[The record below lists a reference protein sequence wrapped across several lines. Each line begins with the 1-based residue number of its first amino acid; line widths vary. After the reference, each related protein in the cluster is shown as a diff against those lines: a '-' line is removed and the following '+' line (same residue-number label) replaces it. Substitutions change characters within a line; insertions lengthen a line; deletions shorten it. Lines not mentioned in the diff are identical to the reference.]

1 MFLAVL
7 LFLWKGR
14 EAFLECRAMK
24 GYRVRVEAPDNRHWT
39 QVISLDR
46 EARAVYVMA
55 KFGSIPNV
63 SSTTVTARDT
73 QRPLASSTFTLEC

>member
-7 LFLWKGR
+7 LFPGKGK
-14 EAFLECRAMK
+14 EAFLEFWAVK
-24 GYRVRVEAPDNRHWT
+24 GYRVRVETPDNRHWT

-55 KFGSIPNV
+55 KFSRIPNV
-63 SSTTVTARDT
+63 A
-73 QRPLASSTFTLEC
+73 P